1 MKRFFAFLLL
11 TSVTFTLA
19 IPIFSQKIAR
29 SADRTTARKSDSG
42 VEISAISDGNGVLI
56 RWSTTAER
64 NVLGYYVLRAGKG
77 DPELLVSGLVPGGY
91 LRSRLT
97 EAFSGDYIYFDPD
110 GRTSD
115 SYVVQSLE
123 VGGRQRSVGTADVV
137 AVPDLQRFAGQS
149 SADFATRSRI
159 PGSVDLSKN
168 NYPGGLAKEIEGS
181 SFSPNLP
188 SQRVVAGQPGV
199 KIFVKDKGLYRVTR
213 TQLENAGFNVN
224 SPSENWQLFTDGN
237 EQSIIV
243 GPGDAYIEF
252 LGEGMDTLESAQ
264 RAYFLVAGATGGKR
278 IGTSV
283 IRPLSAPV
291 VSNGFRQTFERR
303 ERATYLSGILNG
315 NEGNFFSSQVIANGS
330 TLSYT
335 LPLSEVDFSS
345 PWSKIRFSLQGLTV
359 NPHDVQITVNG
370 QPMPST
376 IAFQGQT
383 NGVGEFDIA
392 TSNLIAGNNTIQF
405 RSLAGPNDFVLI
417 DKISVEYS
425 RTYAA
430 SQNRLAFF
438 SPMYKTARLTGFSSA
453 NVRVFDVTETDRPT
467 MVDNVHAVANGP
479 SFDLTIPSNRSRAL
493 FAVEDSGIMSPLSV
507 VPNYPSTLSSPSNS
521 AGMIIVTHRDWL
533 AEAQTWADYRTST
546 GVNSVVVDVAD
557 VYDEFSYGVQSAAGM
572 TDFFQFASQNWQTP
586 PQYILL
592 MGDSTYD
599 PKNYGNFAYN
609 TFVPTELVDTLYEET
624 GSDEALCDFNN
635 DGLAEIAVGRIPARN
650 GTELT
655 QMLAKTIQFESTIAT
670 ALDRGALF
678 VADQPIGYD
687 FDGVNNR
694 IAQQLPPTMPKVFI
708 SRNIPDPNPRTLLLA
723 ELNIGRFLVNY
734 SGHGSTLFWAE
745 SGFYHRNDI
754 ASMNNQDNYSLFTLL
769 TCLNGYFVSPY
780 FDTFA
785 EVAVKSP
792 NRAAV
797 AAWASSGRTTP
808 DVQEVMATR
817 FYNQISVG
825 TITRMGDLV
834 KDAKQSLVGGR
845 DVRLSWTLLG
855 DPALKV
861 R

>member
-1 MKRFFAFLLL
+1 
-11 TSVTFTLA
+11 
-19 IPIFSQKIAR
+19 
-29 SADRTTARKSDSG
+29 
-42 VEISAISDGNGVLI
+42 
-56 RWSTTAER
+56 
-64 NVLGYYVLRAGKG
+64 
-77 DPELLVSGLVPGGY
+77 
-91 LRSRLT
+91 
-97 EAFSGDYIYFDPD
+97 
-110 GRTSD
+110 
-115 SYVVQSLE
+115 
-123 VGGRQRSVGTADVV
+123 
-137 AVPDLQRFAGQS
+137 
-149 SADFATRSRI
+149 
-159 PGSVDLSKN
+159 
-168 NYPGGLAKEIEGS
+168 
-181 SFSPNLP
+181 
-188 SQRVVAGQPGV
+188 
-199 KIFVKDKGLYRVTR
+199 
-213 TQLENAGFNVN
+213 
-224 SPSENWQLFTDGN
+224 
-237 EQSIIV
+237 
-243 GPGDAYIEF
+243 
-252 LGEGMDTLESAQ
+252 
-264 RAYFLVAGATGGKR
+264 
-278 IGTSV
+278 
-283 IRPLSAPV
+283 
-291 VSNGFRQTFERR
+291 
-303 ERATYLSGILNG
+303 
-315 NEGNFFSSQVIANGS
+315 
-330 TLSYT
+330 
-335 LPLSEVDFSS
+335 
-345 PWSKIRFSLQGLTV
+345 
-359 NPHDVQITVNG
+359 
-370 QPMPST
+370 
-376 IAFQGQT
+376 
-383 NGVGEFDIA
+383 
-392 TSNLIAGNNTIQF
+392 
-405 RSLAGPNDFVLI
+405 
-417 DKISVEYS
+417 
-425 RTYAA
+425 
-430 SQNRLAFF
+430 
-438 SPMYKTARLTGFSSA
+438 
-453 NVRVFDVTETDRPT
+453 
-467 MVDNVHAVANGP
+467 
-479 SFDLTIPSNRSRAL
+479 
-493 FAVEDSGIMSPLSV
+493 
-507 VPNYPSTLSSPSNS
+507 
-521 AGMIIVTHRDWL
+521 MIIVTHRDWL